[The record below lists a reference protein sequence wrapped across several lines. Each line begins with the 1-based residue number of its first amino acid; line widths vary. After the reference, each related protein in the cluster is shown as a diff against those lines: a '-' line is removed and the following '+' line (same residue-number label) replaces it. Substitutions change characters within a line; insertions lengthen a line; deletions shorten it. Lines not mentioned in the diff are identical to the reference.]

1 MANAATY
8 DDVNLVIKIYELRR
22 EPKMREARAWFNSQF
37 KSMSLKEFG
46 EKYPMGSEGNAY
58 FRMVNSY
65 WDMVASFITSGVLN
79 EDLFFQSG
87 GELLACWEKT
97 NAINH
102 EFRALVKN
110 PLIGKNLE
118 EVAKRYIAWIE
129 RQAPGAYEAMRAMMS
144 GQDAARS

>member
-8 DDVNLVIKIYELRR
+8 DDVNLMIKIYELRR
-22 EPKMREARAWFNSQF
+22 EPKMREARDWFNSQF
-37 KSMSLKEFG
+37 KPMSLKEFG

-79 EDLFFQSG
+79 EELFFQSG

-97 NAINH
+97 KAINQ
-102 EFRALVKN
+102 EFRVMIKN
-110 PLIGKNLE
+110 PLIAKNLE
-118 EVAKRYIAWIE
+118 EVANRYIAWFE
-129 RQAPGAYEAMRAMMS
+129 RHAPGSYEAMRAMMT
-144 GQDAARS
+144 GQDASRS